1 MKELVVISGKGG
13 TGKTSLTVSF
23 AVLAKNFVLADTD
36 VDAADLHLILQP
48 AVRQKEKFYSGN
60 LAVIRSDACTGCGR
74 CHELCRFAAIAP
86 ATRATDG
93 RSIFTVDGIA
103 CEGCGVCVWNCPE
116 KAIDFPEQLCGEW
129 FISDT
134 RHGPLVHA
142 RLTPGAENS
151 GKLVAL
157 VREQARK
164 LAQKQNSAAIL
175 VDGPPGTGC
184 PAIAALTG
192 AHSVLIVTEPTV
204 SGAHDFARALKLA
217 QHFNVAAAVCINKW
231 DLHPELAAQ
240 IEADARAA
248 GATPVGRIRYNKIF
262 TDAQR
267 QGRAIIEMGPGE
279 WTDDITAVWHQWLAL
294 AGLNSS
300 MPS

>member
-1 MKELVVISGKGG
+1 M
-13 TGKTSLTVSF
+13 
-23 AVLAKNFVLADTD
+23 
-36 VDAADLHLILQP
+36 
-48 AVRQKEKFYSGN
+48 
-60 LAVIRSDACTGCGR
+60 
-74 CHELCRFAAIAP
+74 
-86 ATRATDG
+86 
-93 RSIFTVDGIA
+93 
-103 CEGCGVCVWNCPE
+103 
-116 KAIDFPEQLCGEW
+116 
-129 FISDT
+129 
-134 RHGPLVHA
+134 
-142 RLTPGAENS
+142 
-151 GKLVAL
+151 
-157 VREQARK
+157 
-164 LAQKQNSAAIL
+164 
-175 VDGPPGTGC
+175 
-184 PAIAALTG
+184 
-192 AHSVLIVTEPTV
+192 LIVTEPTV